1 MLTMSVVNIEMYE
14 ALVVANVPKAMAK
27 AAAAQ
32 VVTGQDLTAQ
42 AGLIKF
48 GQNLRTEIARRFAE
62 QDKRFDKIDKRL
74 AEQDKRFDKIEKSL
88 AVLMFAVLSGGP
100 LILGLLVKLI
110 FFP

>member
-62 QDKRFDKIDKRL
+62 QDKRFV
-74 AEQDKRFDKIEKSL
+74 EIEKSL
-88 AVLMFAVLSGGP
+88 AVLRFSVLSGGP
-100 LILGLLVKLI
+100 LILGLLAKLV
-110 FFP
+110 FSP